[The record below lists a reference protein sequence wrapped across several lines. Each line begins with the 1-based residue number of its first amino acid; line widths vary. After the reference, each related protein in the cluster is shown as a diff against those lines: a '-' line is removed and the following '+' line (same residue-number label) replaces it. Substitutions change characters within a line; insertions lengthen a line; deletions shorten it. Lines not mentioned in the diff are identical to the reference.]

1 MENKNGDIFCSTA
14 SDLALGKVKAYTNT
28 EKDECRMR
36 LVRKNKGVYLR
47 EADSVLAQPVAM
59 LKRRELYY
67 LTNSLATMVTC
78 PDDIDT
84 TNMPALAEDT
94 RPDPAVDEMLFHRH
108 QLHRTMTLVNFNIT
122 HNTNNVMEE
131 VD

>member
-1 MENKNGDIFCSTA
+1 
-14 SDLALGKVKAYTNT
+14 
-28 EKDECRMR
+28 
-36 LVRKNKGVYLR
+36 
-47 EADSVLAQPVAM
+47 
-59 LKRRELYY
+59 
-67 LTNSLATMVTC
+67 MVTC

-84 TNMPALAEDT
+84 SNMPALVEDT